1 MYLLY
6 VRYFMILPTT
16 QANSDKTPHRI
27 YTNEEN
33 KNPNQKLDKT
43 LFTPENL
50 VYFHH
55 YK

>member
-1 MYLLY
+1 MCSLLY
-6 VRYFMILPTT
+6 GIPTTKST